1 MKSRTAYS
9 VVAVAVLLTG
19 FFVVTRA
26 DDKQPEAAPEPY
38 NIQVPDR
45 RWRNQLPSKPG
56 RICGMLKMSEA
67 MRITGL
73 PSTSLFE
80 SNNGADF
87 PDKTLNVPGGPSLE
101 CSVITA
107 KDSGVTGFMLGIRV
121 NEFIRINELM
131 PPFDEMKGGGET
143 LAEVD
148 DYPEIIRGKDYF
160 GKTSSTNGGYILQKC
175 PGGGELVIVL
185 GTSESS
191 PTGVP
196 NTWREPL
203 ERILTEA
210 KQLGACIA
218 ADRQVPK

>member
-19 FFVVTRA
+19 FFVATRNH
-26 DDKQPEAAPEPY
+26 DKQPTATPEPY
-38 NIQVPDR
+38 NIQALDHR
-45 RWRNQLPSKPG
+45 RSPPSKSG

-73 PSTSLFE
+73 PNTSLFE
-80 SNNGADF
+80 ANMGGEF
-87 PDKTLNVPGGPSLE
+87 PDKTMNEPGGPSLE
-101 CSVITA
+101 CWITSA
-107 KDSGVTGFMLGIRV
+107 KDSGVPGFMLGIRV
-121 NEFIRINELM
+121 NKFRRNTYLIPPFNEL
-131 PPFDEMKGGGET
+131 KGIGET

-185 GTSESS
+185 GASERG
-191 PTGVP
+191 PIGIP